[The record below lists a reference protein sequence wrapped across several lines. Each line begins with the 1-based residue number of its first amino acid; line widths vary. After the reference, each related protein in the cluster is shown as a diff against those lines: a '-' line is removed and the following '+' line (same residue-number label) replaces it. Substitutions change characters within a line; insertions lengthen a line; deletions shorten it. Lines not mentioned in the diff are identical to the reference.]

1 MVEVSKHHETI
12 SRIMMCKRLTRLSIM
27 IIIAQDCWDELKGD
41 DERMGMM
48 KMIYYCFIKSEASYC
63 NYNIVLTT
71 SYLVAPFL

>member
-1 MVEVSKHHETI
+1 
-12 SRIMMCKRLTRLSIM
+12 M